1 VSART
6 RAVAAAAVGLLVTA
20 LLGWLTAYGVGL
32 TGPSAAGRST
42 VEALPSVPS
51 ETDAWQ
57 PEFGQTLDLTDE
69 RAGRATRPPTAA
81 GTTSPGP
88 APGTTPRSTSA
99 PQPTT
104 SAPRP
109 TTAAPS
115 APSAPTER
123 QARIVRQGD
132 SCASAGATARTRSGA
147 VAVCTTKGNGPLR
160 WRRA

>member
-1 VSART
+1 MSART
-6 RAVAAAAVGLLVTA
+6 RAVAAAALGLLVTA

-32 TGPSAAGRST
+32 TGPSASGSST

-51 ETDAWQ
+51 ESDAWQ
-57 PEFGQTLDLTDE
+57 PEFGQTLDLPDE

-81 GTTSPGP
+81 GTTSSGP
-88 APGTTPRSTSA
+88 APVTTPTSTSA

-104 SAPRP
+104 SAPQP
-109 TTAAPS
+109 TTADA
-115 APSAPTER
+115 SAPTER
-123 QARIVRQGD
+123 RARIVRQGD
-132 SCASAGATARTRSGA
+132 ACASAGATARTRSGA